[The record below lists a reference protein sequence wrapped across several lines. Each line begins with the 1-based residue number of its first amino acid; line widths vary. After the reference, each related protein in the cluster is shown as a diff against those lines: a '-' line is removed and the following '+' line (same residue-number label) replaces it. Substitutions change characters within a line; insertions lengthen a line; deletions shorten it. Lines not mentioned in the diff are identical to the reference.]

1 MAKPWYQIL
10 HLLPW
15 RPAFVQ
21 LPNRQSTIPCGTLA
35 AFPRV
40 REREKEKREERSSE
54 MDRDSFIR
62 DLLLRAE
69 AGSHEDQRQKR
80 QKTEKPKRYRK
91 RKRRTDSPY
100 ANPVR
105 GIRRQA

>member
-1 MAKPWYQIL
+1 
-10 HLLPW
+10 
-15 RPAFVQ
+15 
-21 LPNRQSTIPCGTLA
+21 
-35 AFPRV
+35 
-40 REREKEKREERSSE
+40 